1 MVCNACSITLL
12 CHAVFLSNFF
22 FQFQKKDSACPTS
35 KELNKVIVVSP
46 RLFSLEKSTARAL
59 AVPFRVLSMS

>member
-1 MVCNACSITLL
+1 MSRSIS
-12 CHAVFLSNFF
+12 VQFF